1 MNNLLQEISQK
12 IKILGIIQAGANIGQ
27 ECKNFEKYT
36 KNIICFEPVTKAFQ
50 VLKKNN
56 PEKWF
61 IKNYNEDLLVGQP
74 DEEKI
79 IKNLKQFKN
88 ENKKYK
94 KNRL

>member
-50 VLKKNN
+50 VLKK
-56 PEKWF
+56 
-61 IKNYNEDLLVGQP
+61 IIQKNGLL
-74 DEEKI
+74 KTI
-79 IKNLKQFKN
+79 MKT
-88 ENKKYK
+88 Y
-94 KNRL
+94 